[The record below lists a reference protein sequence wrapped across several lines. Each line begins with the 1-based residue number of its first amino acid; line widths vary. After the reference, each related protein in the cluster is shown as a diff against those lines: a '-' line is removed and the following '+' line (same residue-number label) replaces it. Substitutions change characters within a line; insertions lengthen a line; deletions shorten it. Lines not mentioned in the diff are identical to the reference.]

1 MEKFKS
7 INISW
12 SQGGYGCEDRISETI
27 KIKEYEFCFKRTVDK
42 VMEGSTKTLLKLN
55 VFDVDE
61 KLINQVE
68 TECEY
73 LLLNKECLESNI
85 CDDGSMVCIEITM
98 LDDKKFKLSFCE
110 DYMNHMVEGLNL
122 AIKKILNKAKI
133 RLSFLKF
140 LPLPK
145 SK

>member
-1 MEKFKS
+1 MEKLKS

-12 SQGGYGCEDRISETI
+12 SQGGYGCKDRISETI
-27 KIKEYEFCFKRTVDK
+27 ELKENNFSFKRIIDK
-42 VMEGSTKTLLKLN
+42 INESCTKTLLDLK
-55 VFDVDE
+55 VFDVNE
-61 KLINQVE
+61 ELINLVE
-68 TECEY
+68 RECLY
-73 LLLNKECLESNI
+73 LLSYKERLESYV
-85 CDDGSMVCIEITM
+85 CYDGSVVRIELTM
-98 LDDKKFKLSFCE
+98 QDDSKVEFYYSDECMSH
-110 DYMNHMVEGLNL
+110 YVEGLNL